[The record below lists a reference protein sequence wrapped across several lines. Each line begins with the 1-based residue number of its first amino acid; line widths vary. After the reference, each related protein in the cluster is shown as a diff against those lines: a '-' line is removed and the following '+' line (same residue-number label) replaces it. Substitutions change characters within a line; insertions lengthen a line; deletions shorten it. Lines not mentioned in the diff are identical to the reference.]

1 MNNSR
6 PLIIFAD
13 DDEDL
18 LRLVKMKLTSQ
29 GFDVKLCLNGEK
41 IISLA
46 SVEKPDVILLD
57 VTMQGVDGRD
67 ICRLLK
73 TNQATATIPVI
84 LISGNDNLA
93 NIAGMYGADDYVTK
107 PFNTHIVK
115 QKIEH
120 LLAA

>member
-18 LRLVKMKLTSQ
+18 LRLVKIKLTSQ

-46 SVEKPDVILLD
+46 AVEKPDVILLD
-57 VTMQGVDGRD
+57 ITMEGVDGREL
-67 ICRLLK
+67 CRLLK
-73 TNQATATIPVI
+73 TNHATATIPVI

-93 NIAGMYGADDYVTK
+93 NIADIYGANDYVTK

-115 QKIEH
+115 QKIDH

>member
-6 PLIIFAD
+6 PLVIFAD

-18 LRLVKMKLTSQ
+18 LKLVKMKLTSQ

-46 SVEKPDVILLD
+46 AVEKPDVILLD
-57 VTMQGVDGRD
+57 ITMEGVDGREL
-67 ICRLLK
+67 CRLLK
-73 TNQATATIPVI
+73 SNYATASIPVI
-84 LISGNDNLA
+84 LISGNDNLE
-93 NIAGMYGADDYVTK
+93 NIAGIYGADDYVTK

-115 QKIEH
+115 QKIDH